1 MIARIFTRPTFDLT
15 ASLRRNQ
22 GNDPC
27 WFAPVAEQD
36 GFSLSAWI
44 DAATKRG
51 DVRRRF
57 ALKVVGGK

>member
-1 MIARIFTRPTFDLT
+1 MLSLFTRPSFDLT
-15 ASLRRNQ
+15 ASLRRTQ
-22 GNDPC
+22 GNSPC
-27 WFAPVAEQD
+27 WFLEVAEQD

-44 DAATKRG
+44 DASVKRG

>member
-1 MIARIFTRPTFDLT
+1 MTSLFTRPSFDLT
-15 ASLRRNQ
+15 ASLRRTQ
-22 GNDPC
+22 SNDPIWC
-27 WFAPVAEQD
+27 PPVAEQD

-57 ALKVVGGK
+57 AVLVGGK